1 MGRKPKEEAEKP
13 QKKVLKKEPLQLVR
27 GMKDVLPAEWKYWD
41 YVYHTIDKVAMTFGF
56 DRIETPV
63 LEPTALFVRSTGE
76 GTDVVQKELY
86 TFVDRGKN
94 DVSLR
99 PEATPGI
106 ARAYI
111 EHGMQNMP
119 QPVKLYTVGQMFRHD
134 RPQAGRYRQFHQ
146 FDFEVMGERNP
157 VIDAQIIQL
166 ACRIYRTIG
175 IKDFTVQLNSLGDA
189 ECRPRYITALREY
202 FELHENKL
210 SKESREK
217 LKTNPLRLLESTE
230 EKVQRLVADA
240 PQILDF
246 LNEDCHNHLKAVL
259 EYLDELEIPYELN
272 PHLVRG
278 LDYYT
283 KTVFEIWPKNVS
295 AQGALGG
302 GGRYDTLI
310 NDLGGQ
316 GTPAVGFAGGIE
328 RLIMAIQEQGLD
340 IQRVKKADVFLGQLG
355 ELAKKKSLKVFEEL
369 RDAGVDIV
377 EALGKNSIK
386 SQLKVADKL
395 GVKITLILGQKEAI
409 DGTIIVRDMESGIQ
423 EIVDI
428 TKIVKEVQKRLEKQV
443 RFTSNE

>member
-1 MGRKPKEEAEKP
+1 
-13 QKKVLKKEPLQLVR
+13 
-27 GMKDVLPAEWKYWD
+27 
-41 YVYHTIDKVAMTFGF
+41 
-56 DRIETPV
+56 
-63 LEPTALFVRSTGE
+63 
-76 GTDVVQKELY
+76 
-86 TFVDRGKN
+86 
-94 DVSLR
+94 
-99 PEATPGI
+99 
-106 ARAYI
+106 
-111 EHGMQNMP
+111 
-119 QPVKLYTVGQMFRHD
+119 
-134 RPQAGRYRQFHQ
+134 
-146 FDFEVMGERNP
+146 
-157 VIDAQIIQL
+157 
-166 ACRIYRTIG
+166 
-175 IKDFTVQLNSLGDA
+175 
-189 ECRPRYITALREY
+189 
-202 FELHENKL
+202 
-210 SKESREK
+210 
-217 LKTNPLRLLESTE
+217 
-230 EKVQRLVADA
+230 
-240 PQILDF
+240 